1 MRSHDVLIVGGGLAG
16 LRAAV
21 ELNKANVKVGLI
33 SKVHPLR
40 SHSVAAQGG
49 INASLGNH
57 PRGDYDTAMRHA
69 FDTVKGSDFLADQPA
84 VVRMAKDAPLRVFEI
99 EHWGCPFSRTD
110 EGKIAQRPFGGAGFP
125 RTCYASDK
133 TGLAMMHTLFEQMI
147 RYQQAAERQ
156 ELVVY
161 SEWLVIG
168 LAVDGDL
175 CAGAVAMNIKTGE
188 VDGFRAEA
196 VLFATGGAGR
206 IYGNS
211 TNAIINSGMG
221 MAVPYRAGVPL
232 KDMEFVQFHPT
243 TLCGSNI
250 LISEAA
256 RGEGGYLLNKDGHRF
271 LADYPDSKKAM
282 EVAPRDIVA
291 RNMAREILAGRA
303 VEGTHFWL
311 DLRHLGEEKIQKQLP
326 GIRDLAIRFAGID
339 PADRPV
345 PVQPGQHYT
354 MGGIDVDRSGASPLK
369 GLFAAGEAACVSVHG
384 ANRLGG
390 NSLLDTIVFGAI
402 TGEAMAEFIA
412 GHVRP
417 ASADKALAEAAARG
431 REAVERLLGGGGA
444 EDPVSI
450 KDEMKK
456 TMMEKVGIFRD
467 RADLSAA
474 LAKIRELKDR
484 YRRVGVSFKG
494 KILNQELRSTIEL
507 GGSLDVAEA
516 VVAGALARE
525 ESRGSHSRTDFPK
538 RDDAGWLKHTLAALA
553 PEGPRLSYRDVELGY
568 FEPAERV
575 Y

>member
-1 MRSHDVLIVGGGLAG
+1 MHSHDVLIVGGGLAG

-84 VVRMAKDAPLRVFEI
+84 VVRMAKDAPLRVYEI

-188 VDGFRAEA
+188 VDGFKAEA

-221 MAVPYRAGVPL
+221 MAVPYRAGVSL

-243 TLCGSNI
+243 TLLGSNI

-256 RGEGGYLLNKDGHRF
+256 RGEGGFLLNKDGHRF

-303 VEGTHFWL
+303 VEGTHFRL

-339 PADRPV
+339 PADEPV

-354 MGGIDVDRSGASPLK
+354 MGGIDVDRSGATLLK
-369 GLFAAGEAACVSVHG
+369 GLYAAGEAACVSVHG

-402 TGEAMAEFIA
+402 AGEAMAEFVA

-417 ASADKALAEAAARG
+417 ASSDKALADSAARE
-431 REAVERLLGGGGA
+431 REAVERLMTGGGT
-444 EDPVSI
+444 EDPVAI

-474 LAKIRELKDR
+474 LATIRDLKDR
-484 YRRVGVSFKG
+484 YGRVGVSFKG

-525 ESRGSHSRTDFPK
+525 ESRGSHSRTDFRS
-538 RDDAGWLKHTLAALA
+538 RDDASWLKHTLAAHT
-553 PEGPRLSYRDVELGY
+553 PDGPRLSYKDVELGY